1 MLYIFD
7 LDGTTVDS
15 AHRLGRGSLESWKR
29 NNTPEN
35 IAKDGLLPLA
45 ELVRLVNEKRPND
58 MTVVCTSRVMGVA
71 DYEFVTKKLNPV
83 GILCRKEGDERPCGE
98 LKRDLLEKFGESIF
112 NWTWEELT
120 RNAVMWDDSD
130 DVIDTLSNDGLTVI
144 DARKYQ

>member
-45 ELVRLVNEKRPND
+45 DLVHLINRRRPND
-58 MTVVCTSRVMGVA
+58 MTIVCTSRVMGVA
-71 DYEFVTKKLNPV
+71 DYDFVNKNLNPV

-112 NWTWEELT
+112 NWTWEDLT

-130 DVIDTLSNDGLTVI
+130 DVIETLSNDGLTVI

>member
-7 LDGTTVDS
+7 LDGTTVNS
-15 AHRLGRGSLESWKR
+15 SHRLGRGSLKSWKR

-45 ELVRLVNEKRPND
+45 ELVKQVNQRKDD
-58 MTVVCTSRVMGVA
+58 MTIVCTSRVMGVA
-71 DYEFVTKKLNPV
+71 DYEIVTKKLNPV
-83 GILCRKEGDERPCGE
+83 GILCRKDGDERPCGE
-98 LKRDLLEKFGESIF
+98 LKRDLLEKFGARMF

-130 DVIDTLSNDGLTVI
+130 DVIDTLSKDGLTVI
-144 DARKYQ
+144 DARKYA